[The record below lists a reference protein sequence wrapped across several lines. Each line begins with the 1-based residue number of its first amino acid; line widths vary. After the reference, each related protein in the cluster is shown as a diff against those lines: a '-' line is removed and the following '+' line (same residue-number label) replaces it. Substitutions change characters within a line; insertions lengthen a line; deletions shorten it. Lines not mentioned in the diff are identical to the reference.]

1 MATTEERMKILNLIR
16 EGKITAEEGAKLLSA
31 LGDSQKPKR
40 TPATRAAGEPRWF
53 RVKVT
58 DLVSGNTK
66 VSVNIPFGL
75 MEWGMQIG
83 AQFAPEVGD
92 LDFDQ
97 LKEALQSGVEGKV
110 VDVIDEEDGEH
121 VEIDNRHSGKNFQL
135 PGIAPIN
142 SFKYPRFGGNSI
154 R

>member
-1 MATTEERMKILNLIR
+1 MATAEERMKILNMIK
-16 EGKITAEEGAKLLSA
+16 EGKISAEEGAKLLSA
-31 LGDSQKPKR
+31 LGETGKTPR
-40 TPATRAAGEPRWF
+40 TPATRGSGEPRWF

-58 DLVSGNTK
+58 DLVNGKTK

-92 LDFDQ
+92 LDFEQ
-97 LKEALQSGVEGKV
+97 LKEMLQSGVEGKV

-121 VEIDNRHSGKNFQL
+121 VEIF
-135 PGIAPIN
+135 IE
-142 SFKYPRFGGNSI
+142 
-154 R
+154 

>member
-83 AQFAPEVGD
+83 AQFAPVRPKSET
-92 LDFDQ
+92 LISISSR
-97 LKEALQSGVEGKV
+97 KPCNPEWKV
-110 VDVIDEEDGEH
+110 
-121 VEIDNRHSGKNFQL
+121 RL
-135 PGIAPIN
+135 LT
-142 SFKYPRFGGNSI
+142 
-154 R
+154 